1 MVVID
6 KIKNFFS
13 NKLEYTSEEK
23 QVKEVIEKMVANENT
38 KYRLSPLSQEILLK
52 NNNDYYI
59 VINNQRIRICNH
71 TFMLNE
77 TYRLSF
83 LEEMKELVFNK
94 MEKDR
99 NLAISEIF
107 ENRKNLLNN
116 IIEKL

>member
-1 MVVID
+1 MID
-6 KIKNFFS
+6 WINKLFS

-23 QVKEVIEKMVANENT
+23 QVKEVIEKMIANDNT
-38 KYRLSPLSQEILLK
+38 KYRLSPISQDILLK

-59 VINNQRIRICNH
+59 VINNERVRICNH
-71 TFMLNE
+71 NFMLNE

-94 MEKDR
+94 MQQDR
-99 NLAISEIF
+99 NKALEEIF